1 MGRVIG
7 QTGKIGIRTGLGEDL
22 GVTNSDHASSL
33 SLQRPS
39 HDGSATALRAA
50 RNGLVDELD
59 EVISEPY
66 CDLLAHTMM
75 VPKWDH
81 PEGGFSTPRVWEV
94 LPLPSPARNG
104 LLVGVV
110 GDLWVDERAR

>member
-50 RNGLVDELD
+50 CNDLVDELEGAGD
-59 EVISEPY
+59 LVAREPS
-66 CDLLAHTMM
+66 LQ
-75 VPKWDH
+75 PGEK
-81 PEGGFSTPRVWEV
+81 
-94 LPLPSPARNG
+94 
-104 LLVGVV
+104 V
-110 GDLWVDERAR
+110 GDDIIGSDAGVSRRIA